1 MSKSTLGSLGSD
13 KIGSCFEFTVQYCT
27 ACEDGQGVCAQLMVV
42 FSVLLVT
49 ITLPFSLLFVVK
61 VVQEYERAVMFR
73 WPSWLADLTLVSPG
87 WGCY

>member
-1 MSKSTLGSLGSD
+1 M
-13 KIGSCFEFTVQYCT
+13 
-27 ACEDGQGVCAQLMVV
+27 CAQLMVV

-73 WPSWLADLTLVSPG
+73 WPSSLAP
-87 WGCY
+87 